1 MSRVKNKVAMVTGG
15 SLGIGKASAQM
26 LAKEG
31 AKVAITDIKDDEG
44 KQAVKNIKNDGGEAI
59 FIHHDVSKEEE
70 WKNAISET
78 VKAFGG
84 LDILVNNAGVAL
96 DGSAEET
103 TLEDWRWLMQVNL
116 DGVFLGTKYAIEEMK
131 ESGGSI
137 INLSSIEGI
146 IGDPNLAAYNASKG
160 GVRLFT
166 KSTALQCA
174 HDGYKI
180 RVNSIH
186 PGYIWTPMVKNY
198 LESKGDLLE
207 GKRQLESLHPI
218 GHLGDPDDIAYGVVY
233 LASDEAKFITGT
245 ELIIDGGYTA
255 R

>member
-1 MSRVKNKVAMVTGG
+1 MSRVKNKVALVTGG

-44 KQAVKNIKNDGGEAI
+44 KQAVKDIKNDGGEAI

-174 HDGYKI
+174 RDGYKI

>member
-1 MSRVKNKVAMVTGG
+1 VLFRS
-15 SLGIGKASAQM
+15 
-26 LAKEG
+26 
-31 AKVAITDIKDDEG
+31 
-44 KQAVKNIKNDGGEAI
+44 GEAI

-78 VKAFGG
+78 VNAFGG

-103 TLEDWRWLMQVNL
+103 TLKDWRWLMQINL

-198 LESKGDLLE
+198 LESKGDLEE
-207 GKRQLESLHPI
+207 GKKQLVSLHPI

>member
-1 MSRVKNKVAMVTGG
+1 MSRVQNKVAMVTGG
-15 SLGIGKASAQM
+15 SLGICKASAQM

-44 KQAVKNIKNDGGEAI
+44 KQVVEEIKKDGGEAI

-78 VKAFGG
+78 VNAFGG

-103 TLEDWRWLMQVNL
+103 TLKDWRWLMQVNL

-180 RVNSIH
+180 RVNSLH

-198 LESKGDLLE
+198 LESKGDLQE
-207 GKRQLESLHPI
+207 GKKQLESLHPI

>member
-1 MSRVKNKVAMVTGG
+1 MSRVKNKVALVTGG

-44 KQAVKNIKNDGGEAI
+44 KQAVKDIKNDGGEAI
-59 FIHHDVSKEEE
+59 IIHHAVSKEEE

-174 HDGYKI
+174 RDGYKI

>member
-1 MSRVKNKVAMVTGG
+1 MSRVKNKVAIVTGG

-31 AKVAITDIKDDEG
+31 AKVVITDIKDNEG
-44 KQAVKNIKNDGGEAI
+44 KQVVEDIKNDGGEAI

-78 VKAFGG
+78 VNAFGG

-103 TLEDWRWLMQVNL
+103 TLKDWRWLMQINL

-198 LESKGDLLE
+198 LESKGDLEE
-207 GKRQLESLHPI
+207 GKKQLVSLHPI